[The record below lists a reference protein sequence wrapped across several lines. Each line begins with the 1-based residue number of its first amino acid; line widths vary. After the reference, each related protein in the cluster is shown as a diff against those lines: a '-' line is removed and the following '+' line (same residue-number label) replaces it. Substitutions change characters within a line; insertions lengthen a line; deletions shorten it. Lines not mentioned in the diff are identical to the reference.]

1 MITRLYRNN
10 EVNCTNL
17 DDINGI
23 ERKGAPS
30 FKVYNTFLVSGVL
43 VDLHSEGCRQLN
55 LDTVQQVM
63 AAKWAVEVIN
73 NQSLPH
79 ELNIG
84 EKTIVIIIR
93 ILIMA

>member
-1 MITRLYRNN
+1 M
-10 EVNCTNL
+10 
-17 DDINGI
+17 
-23 ERKGAPS
+23 PS
-30 FKVYNTFLVSGVL
+30 FKVFNTFLVSGVL

-84 EKTIVIIIR
+84 EKIIVIIIR
-93 ILIMA
+93 ILMMAWYNCYNHWSWQGRWGLTDITSILL

>member
-1 MITRLYRNN
+1 M
-10 EVNCTNL
+10 
-17 DDINGI
+17 
-23 ERKGAPS
+23 PS
-30 FKVYNTFLVSGVL
+30 FKVFIPFLVSGVL

-84 EKTIVIIIR
+84 EKIIVLIIR
-93 ILIMA
+93 ILMMA

>member
-1 MITRLYRNN
+1 MITRLCRNN

-17 DDINGI
+17 DDIGRN
-23 ERKGAPS
+23 KGTK
-30 FKVYNTFLVSGVL
+30 FQTFLVSGVL

-84 EKTIVIIIR
+84 EKIISVIIIR
-93 ILIMA
+93 ILSMA